1 MKKSIQKAR
10 KAAAVT
16 LSLALAGSMLFVA
29 PEAAAASKKKAKVK
43 LNKTRLTLRVGKTYK
58 LKLKNN
64 KKKIK
69 WSSSKKKVA
78 TVSKKGKVKAKKA
91 GTTRI
96 TAKVGKKKYVCKVTV
111 KNKKKTTKTTM
122 TKKPT
127 VTKAPANNT
136 NTVKATPSPTPYVA
150 ATDFTLDDYPTAMEI
165 TGDNVWPLN
174 VSVSPSNATEKVKF
188 TVDNPELATVDSNY
202 NFKANGIGKVT
213 VTASIANGK
222 TKNFVCDIQEPYQ
235 TSSHDPSVVKGD
247 DGYYYIFGSHLAF
260 ARTDNLI
267 GWTQVT
273 NNVTKDTSETGSVF
287 ASYWENWAKYNK
299 NGVANKDNSGN
310 DCLLKDNQWAPDV
323 IYNKAMKKWCMY
335 MSVNGPDLNSV
346 IVLLT
351 ADKLDGDW
359 TVQGPV
365 IYSGLTTKDGV
376 EGHNFKYTDYEKTT
390 GESTLASR
398 YLTGNSYNPAY
409 QTNAIDPCV
418 KYDAEGNL
426 WMSYGSWFGGI
437 YFIKLD
443 AKTGLRDYSYTY
455 KYDTDDTDG
464 TTSDPYMGIRVA
476 GGGRA
481 TGEAS
486 YIIQK
491 DDYYYMFES
500 YGGLTAIG
508 NYNMRVFRSKNIT
521 GPYVD
526 KQGRNALRT
535 SKNTTS
541 VTGNIGIRLMA
552 GYKWSCNSKGYL
564 AQGHNSALVDDDGR
578 MFLVYHT
585 RFTNSGETHQVR
597 THQMFMSEDG
607 WLCVAPYTYNG
618 EKISASGYDKKEV
631 AGTYEYIYHE
641 PSTAGG
647 SVVNSTYI
655 TLYENGTV
663 GGVDAGGT
671 WSMKS
676 GKPYVDFTIK
686 GVKYQGVFSYG
697 YDESAA
703 RNRVMT
709 FTAVGANNVCIWGSK
724 TLKDPKTESGS
735 VTAVSNAITVPSSA
749 TADFDLPLGGA
760 YGSTVSWKVT
770 AADNAVAV
778 QGSKAVVKR
787 HLKDSS
793 ATLTATI
800 TKGTSSAT
808 KTYKVAVPGLLNDIQ
823 IETVVKSDSITLPK
837 TLDGGYAISWT
848 SSDTSVINP
857 ATGAVTRPAAESK
870 DVTLTATVTGN
881 GETETKGFSVK
892 VLTKGDIQY
901 LYTQDYE
908 SVTDITTLFASANM
922 AGGISLGTENDNH
935 FLKFAQDSSSGNR
948 GGKAADFGITAGQSS
963 YIVEMDVAL
972 TSGNVANRSQSQLVL
987 TSTDSTTDK
996 ANNNGGM
1003 ADADAYILKLDTTK
1017 NTTGQL
1023 QTDWYINGTQNKL
1036 TIPSGTWVH
1045 LQVEVNVTAKTLKVV
1060 ATNGDTVLGTV
1071 DNVAFTGNG
1080 TPKGFY
1086 VLSGRG
1092 SGVTQID
1099 NIKVQ

>member
-1 MKKSIQKAR
+1 
-10 KAAAVT
+10 
-16 LSLALAGSMLFVA
+16 
-29 PEAAAASKKKAKVK
+29 
-43 LNKTRLTLRVGKTYK
+43 
-58 LKLKNN
+58 
-64 KKKIK
+64 
-69 WSSSKKKVA
+69 
-78 TVSKKGKVKAKKA
+78 
-91 GTTRI
+91 
-96 TAKVGKKKYVCKVTV
+96 
-111 KNKKKTTKTTM
+111 
-122 TKKPT
+122 
-127 VTKAPANNT
+127 
-136 NTVKATPSPTPYVA
+136 
-150 ATDFTLDDYPTAMEI
+150 
-165 TGDNVWPLN
+165 
-174 VSVSPSNATEKVKF
+174 
-188 TVDNPELATVDSNY
+188 
-202 NFKANGIGKVT
+202 
-213 VTASIANGK
+213 
-222 TKNFVCDIQEPYQ
+222 
-235 TSSHDPSVVKGD
+235 
-247 DGYYYIFGSHLAF
+247 
-260 ARTDNLI
+260 
-267 GWTQVT
+267 
-273 NNVTKDTSETGSVF
+273 
-287 ASYWENWAKYNK
+287 
-299 NGVANKDNSGN
+299 
-310 DCLLKDNQWAPDV
+310 
-323 IYNKAMKKWCMY
+323 
-335 MSVNGPDLNSV
+335 
-346 IVLLT
+346 
-351 ADKLDGDW
+351 
-359 TVQGPV
+359 
-365 IYSGLTTKDGV
+365 
-376 EGHNFKYTDYEKTT
+376 
-390 GESTLASR
+390 
-398 YLTGNSYNPAY
+398 
-409 QTNAIDPCV
+409 
-418 KYDAEGNL
+418 
-426 WMSYGSWFGGI
+426 MSYGSWFGGI

-491 DDYYYMFES
+491 DGYYYMFES
-500 YGGLTAIG
+500 YGGLTATG

-735 VTAVSNAITVPSSA
+735 VTADSNAITVPSSA

-793 ATLTATI
+793 ATRCC
-800 TKGTSSAT
+800 
-808 KTYKVAVPGLLNDIQ
+808 
-823 IETVVKSDSITLPK
+823 SDSIVFP
-837 TLDGGYAISWT
+837 Y
-848 SSDTSVINP
+848 
-857 ATGAVTRPAAESK
+857 
-870 DVTLTATVTGN
+870 
-881 GETETKGFSVK
+881 
-892 VLTKGDIQY
+892 
-901 LYTQDYE
+901 
-908 SVTDITTLFASANM
+908 
-922 AGGISLGTENDNH
+922 
-935 FLKFAQDSSSGNR
+935 
-948 GGKAADFGITAGQSS
+948 
-963 YIVEMDVAL
+963 
-972 TSGNVANRSQSQLVL
+972 
-987 TSTDSTTDK
+987 
-996 ANNNGGM
+996 
-1003 ADADAYILKLDTTK
+1003 
-1017 NTTGQL
+1017 
-1023 QTDWYINGTQNKL
+1023 
-1036 TIPSGTWVH
+1036 
-1045 LQVEVNVTAKTLKVV
+1045 
-1060 ATNGDTVLGTV
+1060 
-1071 DNVAFTGNG
+1071 
-1080 TPKGFY
+1080 
-1086 VLSGRG
+1086 
-1092 SGVTQID
+1092 
-1099 NIKVQ
+1099 

>member
-1 MKKSIQKAR
+1 
-10 KAAAVT
+10 
-16 LSLALAGSMLFVA
+16 MLIA
-29 PEAAAASKKKAKVK
+29 PNQADAKKKKKVA
-43 LNKTRLTLRVGKTYK
+43 LNKTKLTLTVGKSYK

-78 TVSKKGKVKAKKA
+78 TVSKTGKVKAKKA
-91 GTTRI
+91 GTARI

-111 KNKKKTTKTTM
+111 KNKKKTTKTTT

-287 ASYWENWAKYNK
+287 ASYWGNWAKYNK

-376 EGHNFKYTDYEKTT
+376 EGHNFKYTDYEKAT

-476 GGGRA
+476 GGSRA

-491 DDYYYMFES
+491 DGYYYMFES
-500 YGGLTAIG
+500 YGGLTATG

-697 YDESAA
+697 YDESAG

-724 TLKDPKTESGS
+724 
-735 VTAVSNAITVPSSA
+735 
-749 TADFDLPLGGA
+749 
-760 YGSTVSWKVT
+760 
-770 AADNAVAV
+770 
-778 QGSKAVVKR
+778 AVVKR

-793 ATLTATI
+793 ATLTATV

-881 GETETKGFSVK
+881 GETETKRFSVK
-892 VLTKGDIQY
+892 VLTKGDVQY

-972 TSGNVANRSQSQLVL
+972 TSGNVVNRSQSQLVL